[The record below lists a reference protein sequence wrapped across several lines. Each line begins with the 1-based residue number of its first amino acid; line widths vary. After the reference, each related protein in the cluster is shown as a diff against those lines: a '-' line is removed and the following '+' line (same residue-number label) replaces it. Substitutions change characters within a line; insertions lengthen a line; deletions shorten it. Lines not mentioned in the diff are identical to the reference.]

1 MFSSFSASPGIGSF
15 QRVRDSDATGDTF
28 FALGIKQLCCYQEPG
43 EAARRSDTEGS
54 GPDPTSRALDPG
66 RPKIRFFNPRNV
78 TYLDP
83 PYTVYPFE
91 VEYKSLNL
99 RWRIKKR
106 YSEFAKLQKKLSEE
120 VNADLPS
127 LPSKTW
133 RRDTSEAFINERKKL
148 LEEYM
153 LTLCNIP
160 QVVACASFM
169 VFLGLIEDQT
179 KIRADRKRMHI
190 DSYIQEAQTGDIVLF
205 KTAGILSGALRGVTN
220 CEFDHVAVVIRTCH
234 DPQRPKINLLE
245 ATTDGVVRYDCWQR
259 LSQWNMVDAKICVR
273 QLHVERDREFQR
285 AAEKFMMDVDGLDY
299 QLTLSKLFR
308 KKSVDENAEEEV
320 QSSNQE
326 EDKEE
331 TYFCSELIATLY
343 KNWKLLDRSIA
354 SAQYW
359 PSSFSSKNKSLN
371 LLQGELTNEIDI
383 YFQKPAIDRARIC
396 L

>member
-15 QRVRDSDATGDTF
+15 QRVRESDSTADNF
-28 FALGIKQLCCYQEPG
+28 FGSIYCCCLGPG
-43 EAARRSDTEGS
+43 FTVANAEEGS
-54 GPDPTSRALDPG
+54 GPDPTSIALDPG

-127 LPSKTW
+127 LPAKTW
-133 RRDTSEAFINERKKL
+133 RRDTSEAFINERKRL
-148 LEEYM
+148 LEAYM

-160 QVVACASFM
+160 QVVGCASFM

-190 DSYIQEAQTGDIVLF
+190 DSYIHEAQTGDIVLF

-220 CEFDHVAVVIRTCH
+220 CDFDHVAVVIRTCH

-343 KNWKLLDRSIA
+343 KNWQLLDRSIA

-371 LLQGELTNEIDI
+371 LLHGELTNEIDI

>member
-15 QRVRDSDATGDTF
+15 QRVRESDSTADNF
-28 FALGIKQLCCYQEPG
+28 F
-43 EAARRSDTEGS
+43 EGS
-54 GPDPTSRALDPG
+54 GPDPTSIALDPG

-127 LPSKTW
+127 LPAKTW
-133 RRDTSEAFINERKKL
+133 RRDTSEAFINERKRL
-148 LEEYM
+148 LEAYM

-160 QVVACASFM
+160 QVVGCASFM

-190 DSYIQEAQTGDIVLF
+190 DSYIHEAQTGDIVLF

-220 CEFDHVAVVIRTCH
+220 CDFDHVAVVIRTCH

-343 KNWKLLDRSIA
+343 KNWQLLDRSIA

-371 LLQGELTNEIDI
+371 LLHGELTNEIDI